1 MNNLDLNNNN
11 NNLNENK
18 QDNQNLNH
26 HHRFQVKNTPKGLF
40 PLFKNTSDSYV
51 YEKKFYCDLP
61 TNIIPP
67 KIFHYPFSLEN
78 FCKTDLLTMNFDL
91 KKNNEIITDPK
102 LNTLI
107 HQDFINNSLELIF
120 PNLTTISKEKTEK
133 EEKLKKEILEIIE
146 RKEEMPIEKKKV
158 LLEKPYYLRE
168 STFITPSLTV
178 TSDNKRNPMIKKPNI
193 ENRKKID
200 IKEEI
205 KNSFKD
211 IEKIKSGIEHPLK
224 KGVTIK
230 EVYNILPMDIY
241 PSSKY
246 YQYIF
251 PIDPNKEINIS
262 EKIEIP
268 DRFILR
274 KNENEKEESFDN
286 YFEPDNQIIYSLYKN
301 EKLKEKKENNE
312 NQNYAE
318 YFSHEKDYIITN
330 SNEYELFNRYLMF
343 LDKKEHILKLAPITD
358 KITLKK
364 HKKSKKDNNDLDDE
378 GNDNYYLNQ
387 KRERD
392 IIVIPK
398 EIEEQ
403 DLKKIKKWYKD
414 YGLNVEFK
422 ERKIENIDYN
432 EIKEVQK
439 EKEEEKERQREK
451 EEERQRE
458 KEERERLRD
467 EENEE
472 KSSYEE
478 KNYQEE
484 NGENDDS
491 EDFFADKGDE
501 NNEDNINKSPL
512 NKSEN
517 NSVDKNNDEDDALF
531 DDDNEE
537 NEKKIKD
544 NKVIEDD

>member
-11 NNLNENK
+11 NNLNDNK
-18 QDNQNLNH
+18 QENQNLNH

-133 EEKLKKEILEIIE
+133 EENLKKEILEIIE

-301 EKLKEKKENNE
+301 EKLKEKKENNQ

-378 GNDNYYLNQ
+378 GNENYYLNQ

-403 DLKKIKKWYKD
+403 DLKKIKKWYKEN
-414 YGLNVEFK
+414 GLNIEFN

-467 EENEE
+467 EENEDNI
-472 KSSYEE
+472 SYEE
-478 KNYQEE
+478 KSYQEE
-484 NGENDDS
+484 KGENDES

-531 DDDNEE
+531 DDDNEDH
-537 NEKKIKD
+537 EKKIKD
-544 NKVIEDD
+544 NKVLEDD